1 MAKFTGEHLCW
12 SLFLIRFQAWNVIK
26 KRLQHRC
33 FSVNFAKFLT
43 TTVLKNISERLLLFI
58 EHLQWL
64 LLLKLFTLLSLF
76 CTLFCWKLNAA
87 CVTWSSK
94 WFVTHSCRQLS
105 ACLFWSMKAWY
116 SNFQIQL
123 KISWMFFTK
132 FQSH

>member
-43 TTVLKNISERLLLFI
+43 TTILKNISERLLLFI

-94 WFVTHSCRQLS
+94 WFVTHCCRQLS